1 MSIFEGAK
9 PFQSK
14 MEKKKKLLTQIG
26 YLKIC
31 NLNILN
37 KCNKMI

>member
-14 MEKKKKLLTQIG
+14 MEKKKEAPNADRLSK
-26 YLKIC
+26 
-31 NLNILN
+31 NLQFEYIE
-37 KCNKMI
+37 

>member
-14 MEKKKKLLTQIG
+14 MKKEEAPKADRLSK
-26 YLKIC
+26 
-31 NLNILN
+31 NLQFE
-37 KCNKMI
+37 